1 LIGETLSHYKI
12 LNKLGSG
19 GMGEVYLAQD
29 IDLDRNIALKVLP
42 RDMAEN
48 PERLERFKR
57 EAKAVAALN
66 HPNIVT
72 IHSIEE
78 SGDVRFL
85 TMELIEGDSL
95 DHLIT
100 PNGLDLERVFEIAI
114 PLADALA
121 AAHEKGIIHRDLKP
135 ANIMLTREGRVKVL
149 DFGLAKLALDEPVG
163 ADEAD
168 ETQLATRTPT
178 LTGEGIVMGTAP
190 YMSPE
195 QLQGKAIDPRS
206 DIFSLGVVL
215 YEMVTGSRPFQGDSG
230 IALASA
236 ILKDSPTTVTEAK
249 AEIPRHLGRIV
260 HRCLE
265 KDPRS
270 RYQSALD
277 VFNELKGLREE
288 VKSGEVTSIG
298 SAAIPATTPGV
309 PSGATAAAPA
319 TAVSGSGA
327 VVTDASAPAVVLSSR
342 RPLWFALGAVA
353 LVLAVALGW
362 YLTRTGGE
370 TSTTAERAVTTAD
383 ERVSGASTDGRQM
396 IVVLPFENLGPAE
409 DEYFADGMSEEI
421 TSRLS
426 AVGGLGVISRS
437 SARQYKENRPPVQ
450 QIGEELGV
458 DFVLEGTVRW
468 ERSDDGSSR
477 IRVTPQLIRVADD
490 TSVWSDRYDREL
502 EQIFEV
508 QSEIAETVTEAV
520 GVTLVDSERQAIS
533 ARLTD
538 NVDAYQAYLRGLENF
553 HHPDFS
559 EESLGT
565 AVSMFRR
572 ATELDPEFGQA
583 WGMLSYAISRYNW
596 FLGEFSTDW
605 VPEAKAAAERA
616 LSINAQLAEGKLA
629 LGFVHYY
636 GDRDYEAALRV
647 FQDLANDR
655 PNDSDVAASL
665 AFILRRLGRL
675 EEAIEQL
682 ERSIELNPKNA
693 DRLVELATTYA
704 RLRRYDE
711 ALVAIDRAI
720 ALIPDQV
727 GAYTN
732 KMQILY
738 SRDGDIEAARRV
750 MEKIP
755 NQEGEF
761 ALYSRAGQLIPEQRY
776 DEALLLLERSPL
788 KDFGNA
794 TGSYYPKVLLEA
806 HLHAL
811 EGEQRLAEAN
821 AEHAISLLEPFIQAN
836 PNSAFSHGFLAEA
849 YALAGRNEEAM
860 RMAQEAVDLFPIDKD
875 AMYGAQ
881 MLVEQCFV
889 LNLAGRE
896 EEALDTLELVLSIPA
911 PLSIYDVLIDPRY
924 QPIHDN
930 PRFRALVEKYG
941 AQLDG

>member
-1 LIGETLSHYKI
+1 MIGETLSHYKI
-12 LNKLGSG
+12 LDKLGSG
-19 GMGEVYLAQD
+19 GMGEVFLAQD
-29 IDLDRNIALKVLP
+29 LDLDRKVALKVLP
-42 RDMAEN
+42 GEMAEN
-48 PERLERFKR
+48 PERLERFRR
-57 EAKAVAALN
+57 EAKAVAALS

-78 SGDVRFL
+78 SDGHRFL
-85 TMELIEGDSL
+85 TMELVDGESL
-95 DHLIT
+95 DKLVGRE
-100 PNGLDLERVFEIAI
+100 GLPLERVFEIAI

-135 ANIMLTREGRVKVL
+135 ANVMSTRDGRIKIL
-149 DFGLAKLALDEPVG
+149 DFGLAKLAVDDSV
-163 ADEAD
+163 EAD
-168 ETQLATRTPT
+168 DAVETQVATRTPT

-195 QLQGKAIDPRS
+195 QLQGKAVDQRS
-206 DIFSLGVVL
+206 DIFSLGVLL
-215 YEMVTGSRPFQGDSG
+215 YEMITGSRPFQGESG

-236 ILKDSPTTVTEAK
+236 ILKDTPTTVTEAK
-249 AEIPRHLGRIV
+249 AELPRHLGRIV

-277 VFNELKGLREE
+277 VYNELKGLREE

-298 SAAIPATTPGV
+298 SAALPMPAVPTPSAGV
-309 PSGATAAAPA
+309 PVPPIPTSGSA
-319 TAVSGSGA
+319 AVSQRPSGGM
-327 VVTDASAPAVVLSSR
+327 VVEGPR
-342 RPLWFALGAVA
+342 RGPWIVIAVA
-353 LVLAVALGW
+353 GVLVAAVLGW
-362 YLTRTGGE
+362 FLLRGKGSDVVSQPISTDVAE
-370 TSTTAERAVTTAD
+370 STST
-383 ERVSGASTDGRQM
+383 GNDGRQM

-421 TSRLS
+421 TSRLA

-450 QIGEELGV
+450 QIGQELGV

-508 QSEIAETVTEAV
+508 QSEIAETVTQAV
-520 GVTLVDSERQAIS
+520 GVTLVDSERQALS
-533 ARLTD
+533 ARMTE

-572 ATELDPEFGQA
+572 ATELDSEFGQA

-596 FLGEFSTDW
+596 FLGEFQSDW
-605 VPEAKAAAERA
+605 VPEARNAAERA
-616 LSINAQLAEGKLA
+616 LSINSQLPEGKLA

-636 GDRDYEAALRV
+636 GERDYQAALEV
-647 FQDLANDR
+647 FQDLGRDR
-655 PNDSDVAASL
+655 PNDSDVAASI
-665 AFILRRLGRL
+665 AFVLRRLGRI
-675 EEAIEQL
+675 EEAVGYL
-682 ERSIELNPKNA
+682 EKSIELNPKNA
-693 DRLVELATTYA
+693 DRLVELSNTYG

-711 ALVAIDRAI
+711 ALEAIDRAI
-720 ALIPDQV
+720 AMIPDQV
-727 GAYTN
+727 GAYTG
-732 KMQILY
+732 KMQIFY
-738 SRDGDIEAARRV
+738 SRDGDLEAARQV

-761 ALYSRAGQLIPEQRY
+761 ALFARAGQLILENRY

-788 KDFGNA
+788 KEFGNA
-794 TGSYYPKVLLEA
+794 TGSYFPKVLLQA
-806 HLHAL
+806 HLH
-811 EGEQRLAEAN
+811 RLNGDAELAKAN
-821 AEHAISLLEPFIQAN
+821 AEHAISLLEPFVQSN
-836 PNSAFSHGFLAEA
+836 PESAFSHGYLGEA
-849 YALAGRNEEAM
+849 YALAGRSAEAV
-860 RMAQEAVDLFPIDKD
+860 RMAQEAVDLFPLEED
-875 AMYGAQ
+875 AMYGGQ
-881 MLVEQCFV
+881 MLLEQCFV
-889 LNLAGRE
+889 LTLAGRT
-896 EEALDTLELVLSIPA
+896 EEAIDTIEQVLSIPA
-911 PLSIYDVLIDPRY
+911 PASVHDFLIEPRY
-924 QPIHDN
+924 QPLHDH
-930 PRFRALVEKYG
+930 PRFQALVEKHTG
-941 AQLDG
+941 